1 MRNMIL
7 ATALAAL
14 PLLPA
19 PAQAQGMACDGR
31 LLVGPVQMELS
42 GGSSDTERGASR
54 ERMNHFTVQLRN
66 MSAQTMGLIIVIR
79 SQGVPT
85 PGGARETDINAGA
98 STTLTLFRLP
108 TSQTPPSTT
117 TVQGW
122 LNFMCR

>member
-1 MRNMIL
+1 MRNIIL

-19 PAQAQGMACDGR
+19 PAQAQGVACDGR
-31 LLVGPVQMELS
+31 LLVGAVQMELS
-42 GGSSDTERGASR
+42 GGSSEAERGAAR
-54 ERMNHFTVQLRN
+54 ERMHHFTVQLRN
-66 MSAQTMGLIIVIR
+66 MSAQSMGVLVAVR

-85 PGGARETDINAGA
+85 PGGAREADINAGA
-98 STTLTLFRLP
+98 TITLTLFRLP

-122 LNFMCR
+122 LHFMCR